1 MSEVT
6 AVPLRPIKKGS
17 LVKLW
22 IGIALVAAAGIA
34 AAWAG
39 TARQVAMAEPAADLL
54 ARISKEKGVVTTASG
69 LRYKVITEGSG
80 PKATASDMVVV
91 DYDGKLANG
100 ESFDSSARHG
110 GPATLPVGG
119 LIPGWVEGLQLMNAG
134 SKYRFWIPPELG
146 YGEQGAGDGVIP
158 PNAVLEF
165 DVALIAIAPQ
175 APQPGLGDLG
185 GMPHGAMP
193 ADMGGAQ

>member
-6 AVPLRPIKKGS
+6 AVPLLPIKKGS
-17 LVKLW
+17 MLKLW
-22 IGIALVAAAGIA
+22 IGVALAAAAGTA
-34 AAWAG
+34 AAWVG
-39 TARQVAMAEPAADLL
+39 TARQVAMAEPAEVFM
-54 ARISKEKGVVTTASG
+54 ARISKQDGVVTTASG
-69 LRYKVITEGSG
+69 LRYKVLTEGSG
-80 PKATASDMVVV
+80 PKAAATDMVVV

-165 DVALIAIAPQ
+165 DVSLIAIAPQ
-175 APQPGLGDLG
+175 PGMG
-185 GMPHGAMP
+185 GMGMPPHGAM
-193 ADMGGAQ
+193 GGQ